1 MKTEKEMPQKID
13 SYSLI
18 KTFKNPRKGSIVL
31 GIYKNSNGEEAIA
44 KKWQGRI
51 KNLEHYFLNNE
62 INAYHLIHSLY
73 EKHGTEILDKFPSIH
88 IPKLIKAIAE
98 KNSLLLLVE
107 KVEGENLSNF
117 NAKEKIKVMSEIIN
131 YFKFL
136 GSLIDPDKKPL
147 IIKRRGW
154 FYVAR
159 FPSLLILAAI
169 KHPFILPELIK
180 ATYQSLLLMPYIL
193 REKELF
199 LVHRDF
205 NYENILVNRHTINVI
220 DLEYT
225 ALTSWILNVAQ
236 IISESS
242 KDKNLREIFYE
253 SPIVKEAL
261 STKKSFRIYKAFF
274 LYAAIFN
281 IATEDEGEFNDNFLS
296 IKEAIAISEKTYE
309 K

>member
-18 KTFKNPRKGSIVL
+18 KTFKNPRKGSIIL

-73 EKHGTEILDKFPSIH
+73 EKYGTEILDKFPRIN

-107 KVEGENLSNF
+107 KVEGEILSNF
-117 NAKEKIKVMSEIIN
+117 SAKEKIKVMSEIIN

-136 GSLIDPDKKPL
+136 GSLIDSDKKPL

-159 FPSLLILAAI
+159 FPSLLIQAAI
-169 KHPFILPELIK
+169 KHPTILPELAQ
-180 ATYQSLLLMPYIL
+180 ATFRFLLLIPNIL
-193 REKELF
+193 GEKELS

-205 NYENILVNRHTINVI
+205 NYENIIINHSIINVI
-220 DLEYT
+220 DMEYM
-225 ALTSWILNVAQ
+225 ALTSSVLNIAQ
-236 IISESS
+236 IILESS
-242 KDKNLREIFYE
+242 KDKNTQEVFYKSSIMKEIF
-253 SPIVKEAL
+253 SNKISLQV
-261 STKKSFRIYKAFF
+261 FKAFF
-274 LYAAIFN
+274 LYSAIFN